1 MLFLFFFL
9 SLSGFSELFFFIE
22 YFIADKELSKV
33 RSKFV
38 EKVSKPILK
47 QLLDDLFEDRLLN
60 DGEVESV
67 LEDNTNKAD
76 MARCLIDI
84 VRKKG
89 TRGSK
94 MLIDHIKTRDEALH
108 AELFPDSQ
116 DQPGATARRA
126 LYCYEG

>member
-1 MLFLFFFL
+1 MFFF
-9 SLSGFSELFFFIE
+9 FFYVFVRIFRAVFFIE
-22 YFIADKELSKV
+22 YFVADKELSKV

-116 DQPGATARRA
+116 DQPGATARRV